1 MLGRMIRSLYSLS
14 RPPQGVTSDVIGM
27 SLQWIMNY
35 SNAKYV
41 DMKCTTLLAPD
52 VDYEFACFA
61 NIWESDKESAQCCS
75 SAYSLVWLFV
85 EFEIGKVCVCVLIQ
99 LVRSTVWLEFARS
112 SLGSFKKRLFS
123 TEIPRIPSWELNA
136 LR

>member
-27 SLQWIMNY
+27 SLLWIINY

-61 NIWESDKESAQCCS
+61 NIWESDKGSAQCCS

-85 EFEIGKVCVCVLIQ
+85 EFEIGKVCVCVC
-99 LVRSTVWLEFARS
+99 
-112 SLGSFKKRLFS
+112 
-123 TEIPRIPSWELNA
+123 
-136 LR
+136 